1 MSLPIRLSVRA
12 EQEVAMAVEWHG
24 LQRKGRDRHFIVDLE
39 RCFKLIGQY
48 PRGAQVVKG
57 TIRQLPLDR
66 FPYVVVYAIGKA
78 EINVLSV
85 FNTWQHPKK
94 RFRKR

>member
-1 MSLPIRLSVRA
+1 MNLPIRLSVRA
-12 EQEVAMAVEWHG
+12 EQEVALAVEWHER
-24 LQRKGRDRHFIVDLE
+24 QRPGRDRHFITDLE
-39 RCFKLIGQY
+39 RCFSIIAQY

-66 FPYVVVYAIGKA
+66 FPYVVVYAIGRS
-78 EINVLSV
+78 EITVLSV

>member
-1 MSLPIRLSVRA
+1 M
-12 EQEVAMAVEWHG
+12 
-24 LQRKGRDRHFIVDLE
+24 
-39 RCFKLIGQY
+39 GQY
-48 PRGAQVVKG
+48 PQAAQVVKG

-78 EINVLSV
+78 EITVLSV